1 MFKVFSHDSLTHNIL
16 QSALRRSF
24 GNIGSSQAH
33 CFCFVSPVTEDLD
46 AFRQALTA
54 RAKIMVVGALPTV
67 FAQMLGLSQ
76 ADIRFCDEKA
86 TVEVDVNNSHN
97 TSIYHVHYGDDGLL
111 NSVPYRERHFERFD
125 FTNEWNNLGYGRISN
140 SDDIWSV
147 SQPLTANGTRV
158 LAEVRDAD
166 GFVSVFASITD
177 FDEAAVLFVN
187 RPVSVVDGLDWG
199 MVEQFFAAYRADELV
214 CLPLIS
220 DLPKGCKSVVSS
232 RLDCDQSIINAQPL
246 VKLYKKYGIDLSLAI
261 STGIPIS
268 GDDVVFL
275 KAFSA
280 NGGCLVSHT
289 VTHHYGWGRD
299 YAHALEEAKQ
309 SKEWL
314 ETNLAPLRI
323 PYAVSPFHSNP
334 PYAVQALK
342 DAGYEGFISGIIHND
357 PEYLCAVSGQ
367 VPFVDGDMVMHAQ
380 QCMMHGDCFHR
391 YGNSI
396 APYVEA
402 FDLHYRAGKMFG
414 YLDHPFGGYDYGWAS
429 EEERLQAHES
439 FIRAINQY
447 EGVRWMTLE
456 QILNFVKRKNEVKM
470 RISGAGDLIID
481 HKAPDVQ
488 VYYKGE
494 WY

>member
-1 MFKVFSHDSLTHNIL
+1 MIKFVSSDSAALEIIEKSFK
-16 QSALRRSF
+16 RSF
-24 GNIGSSQAH
+24 GSVKSAFLDVWVFI
-33 CFCFVSPVTEDLD
+33 SPD
-46 AFRQALTA
+46 
-54 RAKIMVVGALPTV
+54 
-67 FAQMLGLSQ
+67 
-76 ADIRFCDEKA
+76 
-86 TVEVDVNNSHN
+86 NSN
-97 TSIYHVHYGDDGLL
+97 LEQIKMLL
-111 NSVPYRERHFERFD
+111 NSSKKVVIFGRISSELAELIGLCSVPIVLESAKSELIVNNTQPFNISEYRVSYANHALLISVPYAHRHFARFD
-125 FTNEWNNLGYGRISN
+125 FMDEWNNLGYGRIAVG
-140 SDDIWSV
+140 DGIWSL
-147 SQPLTANGTRV
+147 SQTLTANGATV
-158 LAEVRDAD
+158 LAEIVD
-166 GFVSVFASITD
+166 GCGSVSVFASVTD
-177 FDEAAVLFVN
+177 FELASVLYIN
-187 RPVSVVDGLDWG
+187 RPVGLVDGLDWG
-199 MVEQFFAAYRADELV
+199 LVEQFLADYRAEELV

-220 DLPKGCKSVVSS
+220 DLPKGCKAVASS

-246 VKLYKKYGIDLSLAI
+246 VNLYKNYGIDLSLAI
-261 STGIPIS
+261 STGIQIS
-268 GDDVVFL
+268 DDDVAFL
-275 KAFSA
+275 KAFSG

-314 ETNLAPLRI
+314 ETNLALKI

-334 PYAVQALK
+334 PYAIQALK

-391 YGNSI
+391 YDNSI
-396 APYVEA
+396 DPYVEA

-439 FIRAINQY
+439 LIQAMNQY

-456 QILNFVKRKNEVKM
+456 QILDFVKRKNEVNM
-470 RISGAGDLIID
+470 HISDAGNLVID

-488 VYYKGE
+488 VYYRGE

>member
-1 MFKVFSHDSLTHNIL
+1 VFVYIDPDDDILPEISAVLSKGSKVVVL
-16 QSALRRSF
+16 
-24 GNIGSSQAH
+24 GNISGSVAG
-33 CFCFVSPVTEDLD
+33 L
-46 AFRQALTA
+46 
-54 RAKIMVVGALPTV
+54 
-67 FAQMLGLSQ
+67 LGL
-76 ADIRFCDEKA
+76 AAHATCRGFDETKVKIA
-86 TVEVDVNNSHN
+86 TGHSGEFNK
-97 TSIYHVHYGDDGLL
+97 TEYHVSYIKHPL
-111 NSVPYRERHFERFD
+111 NTRNPYITRHFARFD
-125 FTNEWNNLGYGRISN
+125 FMDEWNNLGYGRIAVGEGL
-140 SDDIWSV
+140 WSV
-147 SQPLTANGTRV
+147 AQPLAANGATV
-158 LAEVRDAD
+158 LAEIVDD
-166 GFVSVFASITD
+166 CGSVSVFASVTD
-177 FDEAAVLFVN
+177 FECASVLYIN
-187 RPVSVVDGLDWG
+187 RPVGLVDGLDWG
-199 MVEQFFAAYRADELV
+199 LIEQFFAAYRADELV

-391 YGNSI
+391 YDNSI
-396 APYVEA
+396 APYLEA

-439 FIRAINQY
+439 LIQAINQY

-456 QILNFVKRKNEVKM
+456 QILDFVKRKNDVKM
-470 RISGAGDLIID
+470 HISDAGDLIID

-488 VYYKGE
+488 VYYKGD